1 MVSALREQFSTLVK
15 GLGVASIIE
24 DDVLFGKTERA
35 KLVPGSVGWDRGDG
49 EPLDRDVGS
58 FFFSIPHVGREC
70 SVVLVPFV
78 TEAFEVVSIA
88 NFKRTRRNSYIVL
101 GIIDSTCYSDVS
113 LIYDRFCKTLTIEW
127 TVRFAPAVA
136 SGTQW
141 LTQFL
146 EIPQDLVVVPS
157 YDIAQVRHGRVRQSK
172 VSFVEQFAEV
182 GVIWWEASLD
192 YVGEHLSHVTPDGNI
207 ERRTKPDRLPLSV
220 PTSVRNPGL
229 VELKLTFISSLLE
242 CIFIDGFSIVKLY
255 LGGGQLGEPI
265 LDGTRDL
272 PQNVRG

>member
-1 MVSALREQFSTLVK
+1 MMSALREQFFTLVK

-49 EPLDRDVGS
+49 EPLDRNVGS
-58 FFFSIPHVGREC
+58 FFFGIPHIGRKC
-70 SVVLVPFV
+70 SVVLIPFV
-78 TEAFEVVSIA
+78 SEAFEVVSIA

-101 GIIDSTCYSDVS
+101 GLIDSTCYSDVS

-141 LTQFL
+141 LTQLL
-146 EIPQDLVVVPS
+146 EIPQHLVVVPS

-192 YVGEHLSHVTPDGNI
+192 YVGEHLSHITPDGNI
-207 ERRTKPDRLPLSV
+207 ERRTKPDSLPLSV

-229 VELKLTFISSLLE
+229 VEL
-242 CIFIDGFSIVKLY
+242 
-255 LGGGQLGEPI
+255 
-265 LDGTRDL
+265 
-272 PQNVRG
+272 